1 MNSQSDYHNFILDD
15 SDGESSV
22 GGVDGDLGG
31 EGDVEGEGDNGLER
45 GEIEF
50 DKNGYL
56 DTKWITDIENQIL
69 LSEYQ
74 LFLKTDITRVSFQ
87 FVYLDRNKQCIQF
100 VLPILRPYEYV
111 LNKPNQITQ
120 SELLR
125 IVHQY
130 QSVRDKKKY
139 YNFHS
144 LLLYDFQMPDS
155 NNAAV
160 NNDIRW
166 LSEYLGSGSGSG
178 GVSRNHDEYGRV
190 IEYTNLLSF
199 DAIYF
204 HPLIEMFHDLIGFT
218 VVLYED

>member
-22 GGVDGDLGG
+22 GGVDG

-111 LNKPNQITQ
+111 LNKPNQINQ
-120 SELLR
+120 SELLH
-125 IVHQY
+125 IIHQY

>member
-22 GGVDGDLGG
+22 GGGDGNGVWDGDGDGDGG
-31 EGDVEGEGDNGLER
+31 FEG

-130 QSVRDKKKY
+130 QSVKEKKKY

-166 LSEYLGSGSGSG
+166 LSEYLGSGSG

>member
-15 SDGESSV
+15 SDGESSI
-22 GGVDGDLGG
+22 GGGDMNGDGDGDGG
-31 EGDVEGEGDNGLER
+31 FEG

-100 VLPILRPYEYV
+100 VLPILRPYDYV
-111 LNKPNQITQ
+111 LNKPNQINQ
-120 SELLR
+120 SELLH
-125 IVHQY
+125 IIHQY

-166 LSEYLGSGSGSG
+166 LSEYLGSSSG

>member
-15 SDGESSV
+15 SDGESSI
-22 GGVDGDLGG
+22 GGGDGYGDGDGG
-31 EGDVEGEGDNGLER
+31 FEG

-111 LNKPNQITQ
+111 LNKPNQINQ
-120 SELLR
+120 SELLH

-166 LSEYLGSGSGSG
+166 LSEYLGSGSG

>member
-15 SDGESSV
+15 SDGESTI
-22 GGVDGDLGG
+22 GGGDGNGVWDGDGDGYGG
-31 EGDVEGEGDNGLER
+31 FEG

-100 VLPILRPYEYV
+100 VLPILRPYDYV
-111 LNKPNQITQ
+111 LNKPNQINQ
-120 SELLR
+120 SELLH
-125 IVHQY
+125 IIHQY

-166 LSEYLGSGSGSG
+166 LSEYLGSSSG

>member
-22 GGVDGDLGG
+22 GGVDG

-111 LNKPNQITQ
+111 LNKPNQINQ
-120 SELLR
+120 SELLH
-125 IVHQY
+125 IIHQY

-166 LSEYLGSGSGSG
+166 LSEYLGSSG

>member
-15 SDGESSV
+15 SDGESSI
-22 GGVDGDLGG
+22 GGGDRNGDGDGDGDGDGG
-31 EGDVEGEGDNGLER
+31 FEG

-111 LNKPNQITQ
+111 LNKPNQINQ
-120 SELLR
+120 SELLH

-166 LSEYLGSGSGSG
+166 LSEYLGSGSG

>member
-22 GGVDGDLGG
+22 GGGDGNGVWDGDGDGDGG
-31 EGDVEGEGDNGLER
+31 FEG

-166 LSEYLGSGSGSG
+166 LSEYLGSGSG